1 MFRLSMV
8 RNAIHDMIA
17 SLHYDEKMI
26 AKHINR
32 YNANIIN
39 NYGST
44 PLHYACISQRETVVR
59 RLIEVGAD
67 IDARDKSGRTP
78 LMIACKNCKLEIVDI
93 LLDNG
98 ANVHL
103 EDDKGNTAVLVACH
117 RQLENEGHF
126 TENEQIVER
135 LLEKGAILDLE

>member
-17 SLHYDEKMI
+17 SLHYDEKMVV
-26 AKHINR
+26 KHVNR

-44 PLHYACISQRETVVR
+44 PLHYACISQRGEVVR
-59 RLIEVGAD
+59 RLIEAGAD
-67 IDARDKSGRTP
+67 IDARDKSGRAP
-78 LMIACKNCKLEIVDI
+78 LMIACRNCKMEIIDI

-103 EDDKGNTAVLVACH
+103 ENDKGNTAVSVACH
-117 RQLENEGHF
+117 RQLENERQF
-126 TENEQIVER
+126 IENEQIVER
-135 LLEKGAILDLE
+135 LLKKGAIFDLE